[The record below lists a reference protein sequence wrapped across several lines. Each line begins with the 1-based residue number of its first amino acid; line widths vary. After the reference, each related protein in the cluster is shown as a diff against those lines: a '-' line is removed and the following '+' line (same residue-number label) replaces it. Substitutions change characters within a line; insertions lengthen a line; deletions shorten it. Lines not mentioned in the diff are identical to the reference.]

1 LAALIG
7 CRGAELRERPVTTA
21 TPDAGLGKAESASAT
36 ARAPSLG
43 DLRAGDILFQSTRS
57 AQSRAIELATHST
70 LSHVGVVLPHDG
82 RLAVYEAVGPVKFT
96 DIDAWVMRG
105 EGGHVLAKRFKSALS
120 NESIAALSRTAETLQ
135 GRPYD
140 FAFDWSDERLYCS
153 ELVYKVYQR
162 SLGIELGTP
171 RKLREYDLTSP
182 EVRAKLRERY
192 GTAVPL
198 DEPMIAPSGI
208 AESPLL
214 GTVFEM

>member
-1 LAALIG
+1 LVALIG
-7 CRGAELRERPVTTA
+7 CRGRESGAKPAAAATFDAEPGRSLPATA
-21 TPDAGLGKAESASAT
+21 GHSAST
-36 ARAPSLG
+36 A

-57 AQSRAIELATHST
+57 PQSRAIELATHST
-70 LSHVGVVLPHDG
+70 LTHVGVVLPQDAG
-82 RLAVYEAVGPVKFT
+82 LAVYEAVGPVKFT
-96 DIDAWVMRG
+96 DIDVWVARG
-105 EGGHVLAKRFKSALS
+105 EGGHVLAKRLKTALTS
-120 NESIAALSRTAETLQ
+120 ESIAALARTADTLR

-162 SLGIELGTP
+162 GLGIELGTP

-192 GTAVPL
+192 GAAVPL
-198 DEPMIAPSGI
+198 DEPMIAPAGI

-214 GTVFEM
+214 ETIFER